1 MNPSIGNLAA
11 KEALGLNPPTMGGNC
26 AYRRAVLE
34 RISGFPAGV
43 ISEDIEVSLVLAGS
57 GGRTRFVHDAAADHA
72 VTDSFR
78 HFVNQRLRWS
88 RGLTIARRQVRGLE
102 AAFVAAGYL
111 DRVVLLLVTACILGG
126 YVSPWWLVVYA
137 APAFAAVV
145 TAVGK
150 ARPDP
155 RLACMVFTTFPI
167 MFVVDVAVSVSVV
180 FHGVTGRRI
189 RWMDRRSA
197 ASSTAD
203 MNAQQDLES

>member
-1 MNPSIGNLAA
+1 MNNQIKCERALHR
-11 KEALGLNPPTMGGNC
+11 EATGGTNRE
-26 AYRRAVLE
+26 RR
-34 RISGFPAGV
+34 GC
-43 ISEDIEVSLVLAGS
+43 LAGIRIVGEERS
-57 GGRTRFVHDAAADHA
+57 NRKAGR
-72 VTDSFR
+72 
-78 HFVNQRLRWS
+78 
-88 RGLTIARRQVRGLE
+88 
-102 AAFVAAGYL
+102 
-111 DRVVLLLVTACILGG
+111 GG